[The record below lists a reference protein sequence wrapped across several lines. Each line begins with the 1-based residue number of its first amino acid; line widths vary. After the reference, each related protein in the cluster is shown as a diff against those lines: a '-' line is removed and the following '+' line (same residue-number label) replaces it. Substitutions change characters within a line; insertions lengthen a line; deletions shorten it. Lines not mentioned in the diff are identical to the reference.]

1 MSFKIFSNLKKFSNN
16 VALINDRG
24 KKISYLDIIKYE
36 EELEKNIEGKSLILF
51 FCKNCLEALIG
62 YVSFIRRG
70 HKLLLVDS
78 QIKKNDLDNILL
90 KDNTFVSFDNL
101 RTQIHSLAQQYVRQ

>member
-16 VALINDRG
+16 VVLINDRG

-51 FCKNCLEALIG
+51 CL
-62 YVSFIRRG
+62 
-70 HKLLLVDS
+70 
-78 QIKKNDLDNILL
+78 
-90 KDNTFVSFDNL
+90 
-101 RTQIHSLAQQYVRQ
+101 